1 MTLQVAL
8 VHFLFNITGIALW
21 YPIPLT
27 RIPIRLAKG
36 LGNVTAS
43 YRWFAAVYILG
54 CFFMLPLFIFSLSLA
69 GWPVLTAVVVPLLAL
84 LIAVIMI
91 NMAQQRKPECLPPAL
106 RSWDFLPLWV
116 HSLEPWDKVVD
127 ALTVKC
133 CRCCKSCDAAPGNT
147 GNQPMERNS
156 GECITVYENPKKEME
171 QDMKIE
177 LNILKM
183 TRL

>member
-1 MTLQVAL
+1 M
-8 VHFLFNITGIALW
+8 HFLFNVTGIALW

-54 CFFMLPLFIFSLSLA
+54 CFFALPLFIFSLSLA
-69 GWPVLTAVVVPLLAL
+69 GCSVLMAVVLPLLVL
-84 LIAVIMI
+84 LVAVIVI
-91 NMAQQRKPECLPPAL
+91 NVVQQRKPESLPPAL
-106 RSWDFLPLWV
+106 RSWGFLPLWL
-116 HSLEPWDKVVD
+116 HSLEPWDQAVD
-127 ALTVKC
+127 ALAVK
-133 CRCCKSCDAAPGNT
+133 CCKSCRAAPGNA
-147 GNQPMERNS
+147 GNRPMGRNS
-156 GECITVYENPKKEME
+156 GESITVNENPEKEALE

-177 LNILKM
+177 LRMLKI